1 MAKECR
7 VLPRAICFSQES
19 DGDSATIEQLQ
30 KQADKLHA
38 RFGIKVD
45 PSSRMSGM

>member
-1 MAKECR
+1 MR
-7 VLPRAICFSQES
+7 VSQES
-19 DGDSATIEQLQ
+19 EGDSATIEQLQ

-38 RFGIKVD
+38 RFGIKGD